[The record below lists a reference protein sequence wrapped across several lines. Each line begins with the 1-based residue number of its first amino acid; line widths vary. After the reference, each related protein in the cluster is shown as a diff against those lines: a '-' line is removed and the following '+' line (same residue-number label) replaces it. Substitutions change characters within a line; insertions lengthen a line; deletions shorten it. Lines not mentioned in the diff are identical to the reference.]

1 MSKTEKALPEEGK
14 KILTEAF
21 PGLTDKISA
30 LEDSI
35 VNLGH
40 ARETASEMVDAMLGV
55 GVTYRLDDGSL
66 CYDRKNRSEKALYEI
81 VPDEVKK
88 LPEAK
93 NLVDNILEYCHSF
106 SKKENPLEQDP
117 SKLRLQEH
125 LMLRLGA
132 IEGNGIGIDYCA
144 NGEKPTEA
152 QKKALKESEESIA
165 TIKLFRDAGFPIEA
179 GFDKGGQDNPETKF
193 CTAMIV
199 DYQAH
204 RGMNAVDENQNPELL
219 GKKGEKLYQSDVS
232 MTYLEE
238 AIGAYRELA
247 TAGFEPAKKEYSRS
261 LSDLGKYYLKGDE
274 SAGVPLD
281 KKSAVACLREAK
293 EYGSEEAMKLLPQAL
308 TELGNSLIKGEGV
321 DKNKKE
327 GEKLLKEAQSLD
339 PTVVV
344 MPKEISFF
352 AKISNMVYDVVVST
366 LVMFGFNSEKGK
378 KSKNS
383 ENIVVTASDS
393 FEGKEEVDSN
403 PIIKNAL
410 RDSAT
415 EASAGKFVER
425 EKERREEK
433 RREATIAGTS
443 R

>member
-1 MSKTEKALPEEGK
+1 MPKTEKALPEEGK
-14 KILTEAF
+14 KILTKAF

-55 GVTYRLDDGSL
+55 GVTYRLNDGSL
-66 CYDRKNRSEKALYEI
+66 CYDRKNRSEQALYEI
-81 VPDEVKK
+81 VPDKVKK

-93 NLVDNILEYCHSF
+93 NLVDNIVEYCHSF
-106 SKKENPLEQDP
+106 SRKENPLEQDP

-125 LMLRLGA
+125 LRLRLGA

-144 NGEKPTEA
+144 NGEEPTKA

-165 TIKLFRDAGFPIEA
+165 AIKLFRDAGFPIEA

-193 CTAMIV
+193 CTAMSL

-204 RGMNAVDENQNPELL
+204 RGMNAVDENQNKTLL
-219 GKKGEKLYQSDVS
+219 GKKGERLYQSDVS

-238 AIGAYRELA
+238 AIGVYGELA

-274 SAGVPLD
+274 SAGVPLN
-281 KKSAVACLREAK
+281 KTSAVACLREAK

-308 TELGNSLIKGEGV
+308 TELGNSLINGKGV
-321 DKNKKE
+321 DKKE
-327 GEKLLKEAQSLD
+327 GKKLLKEAQYLD

-344 MPKEISFF
+344 MPKKISFL
-352 AKISNMVYDVVVST
+352 AKISNMVYDAVVSA
-366 LVMFGFNSEKGK
+366 LGGMFGFNSEKGK

-393 FEGKEEVDSN
+393 FEGKEEVAN

-410 RDSAT
+410 QDSAT
-415 EASAGKFVER
+415 EASKGKFVA
-425 EKERREEK
+425 KEEK

>member
-1 MSKTEKALPEEGK
+1 MPKTEKALPEEGR

-21 PGLTDKISA
+21 PGLTDKISE
-30 LEDSI
+30 LEASI
-35 VNLGH
+35 VKQLSCKEE
-40 ARETASEMVDAMLGV
+40 AASEMVDAMLGV

-66 CYDRKNRSEKALYEI
+66 YYDRKNRSEKALYEI

-144 NGEKPTEA
+144 NGEEPTKA

-165 TIKLFRDAGFPIEA
+165 AIKLFRDAGFPIEA

-193 CTAMIV
+193 CMAMSL

-204 RGMNAVDENQNPELL
+204 RGMNALDKNQDPELL

-274 SAGVPLD
+274 SAGVPLN
-281 KKSAVACLREAK
+281 KTSAVACLREAK
-293 EYGSEEAMKLLPQAL
+293 EYGSKEAMKLLPQAL

-321 DKNKKE
+321 NKNKKE
-327 GEKLLKEAQSLD
+327 GKKLLKEAQSLD

-344 MPKEISFF
+344 MPKKTSFF
-352 AKISNMVYDVVVST
+352 AKISNMVYDAVVST
-366 LVMFGFNSEKGK
+366 LGRFGFNSEKGK

-403 PIIKNAL
+403 PIIKTAL

-415 EASAGKFVER
+415 EASTGKFVAK
-425 EKERREEK
+425 EKERRG
-433 RREATIAGTS
+433 ATIAGTS